1 MRQSRCPSTNN
12 LLFSVL
18 VTTKQHRTAD
28 LRTGQRASISQAL
41 CPSIRSQF
49 GRPHV
54 FFATIWDPP
63 TISCW
68 TNIDN
73 HNTHWD
79 NFVKPKHRYFV
90 SSAKRIF
97 KIIFVVNNSSNETES
112 LCIQLLTLYCFQF
125 WSPSATCEGYFW
137 MGGEKLVFPKSKK
150 QSNGGIVDQ

>member
-1 MRQSRCPSTNN
+1 MVVQIGRYGAED
-12 LLFSVL
+12 LFKLARSSSGRDGARAYLKRFVL
-18 VTTKQHRTAD
+18 R
-28 LRTGQRASISQAL
+28 SIH
-41 CPSIRSQF
+41 SQF

-54 FFATIWDPP
+54 FFATIRDPP

-68 TNIDN
+68 TNIDD

-90 SSAKRIF
+90 SSAKRIL

-112 LCIQLLTLYCFQF
+112 LSIQLLTLYCFQF
-125 WSPSATCEGYFW
+125 WSPSAICEWYFW
-137 MGGEKLVFPKSKK
+137 MSGEKLVFLKSKR